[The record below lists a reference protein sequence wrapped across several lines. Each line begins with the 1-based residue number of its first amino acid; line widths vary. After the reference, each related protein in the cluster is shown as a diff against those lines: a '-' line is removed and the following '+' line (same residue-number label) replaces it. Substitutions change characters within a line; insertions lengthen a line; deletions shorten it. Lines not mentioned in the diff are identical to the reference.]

1 MAVDVISVA
10 RAAAQAALGDEA
22 PKKKNGLSPWR
33 GLAIGAALVTVGR
46 MAAGPGGRFVRELVQ
61 EHSSDGSR
69 ADDGPELE
77 QDGEPELDQDG
88 EPERDA
94 EADEPD
100 AEADD
105 EPEADEPDVE
115 ADKPDAD
122 ADDEPDAEAD
132 KPDAKADDEPEAGR
146 ARRRAPGG
154 ARAGRADGSS
164 GRKGSIGQAA
174 PPAFRA
180 SARPRRCPTLQRTG
194 PEEPEIERAKADSPA
209 ATAQAS
215 TCVGSPWLIERPVEG
230 DPHRLSRTT
239 HRTRERGKAWPS
251 TELVRT
257 GHGRLRT
264 GAQGRRRQSW
274 RTTSRSASGPASTRA
289 PFGCWHVR
297 SPGT

>member
-1 MAVDVISVA
+1 MMAVDVISVA

-100 AEADD
+100 AEPDD
-105 EPEADEPDVE
+105 EPEADEPDVD

-132 KPDAKADDEPEAGR
+132 EPDAKADDEPDAEPDDEPRAEREQVEQTEARGERGR
-146 ARRRAPGG
+146 SGRPHHPLFERALAREGVQRCSEQAPKSQRSRGRRR
-154 ARAGRADGSS
+154 
-164 GRKGSIGQAA
+164 IA
-174 PPAFRA
+174 PPRRPRRPRA
-180 SARPRRCPTLQRTG
+180 SAR
-194 PEEPEIERAKADSPA
+194 
-209 ATAQAS
+209 
-215 TCVGSPWLIERPVEG
+215 
-230 DPHRLSRTT
+230 
-239 HRTRERGKAWPS
+239 RG
-251 TELVRT
+251 
-257 GHGRLRT
+257 
-264 GAQGRRRQSW
+264 
-274 RTTSRSASGPASTRA
+274 
-289 PFGCWHVR
+289 
-297 SPGT
+297 